1 MGPGRADGAI
11 DIIAGSYRNRYG
23 AVLFLVSLVK
33 AYSEFLVAVLALRL
47 LMRGALRERADRNV
61 VYRISAGLTWH
72 WMRLARS
79 LVPRRFDDRHAA
91 IVAGFMALL
100 LWVTAST
107 EKIERCKGEMAQEHI
122 CRDVKHAVRR

>member
-1 MGPGRADGAI
+1 M
-11 DIIAGSYRNRYG
+11 
-23 AVLFLVSLVK
+23 LFLVSLLK
-33 AYSEFLVAVLALRL
+33 AYSELLVAVLAVRL
-47 LMRGALRERADRNV
+47 LLHLMLRDRANRNV
-61 VYRISAGLTWH
+61 VYRISAGLTQH
-72 WMRLARS
+72 WMRLARW

-107 EKIERCKGEMAQEHI
+107 EKIERCTGEMAREHI